1 MTTEQAQLLFEQL
14 VKKYFAG
21 TVVRW
26 CETNQVKPPYPF
38 VVLKLTNV
46 SRSVH
51 PDEYGDEEIRRQYL
65 CTGRVT
71 LNLYTGGRK
80 STAKPGMTSLPPRNT
95 AVSDLQGFLHFLGSD
110 AGQDFLEEHNISILE
125 EGNTLDVSALL
136 NESKY
141 EYRAQQEFVLSFVD
155 STTGHSGVTPPAEQ
169 GEDNTVPSPS
179 GGGTPE
185 QSEDKTGWFES
196 AQITQVKEDEAE
208 NE

>member
-14 VKKYFAG
+14 VKEYFVGA
-21 TVVRW
+21 VVRW

-38 VVLKLTNV
+38 VALKLTNV

-51 PDEYGDEEIRRQYL
+51 PDEYGDEEISRQYL

-80 STAKPGMTSLPPRNT
+80 PTAKPGMSAPPPRNT

-125 EGNTLDVSALL
+125 EGNTLDVTALL

-141 EYRAQQEFVLSFVD
+141 EYRAQQEFVMSFID
-155 STTGHSGVTPPAEQ
+155 GACGHSGVTPPAEQ
-169 GEDNTVPSPS
+169 GEENTV
-179 GGGTPE
+179 
-185 QSEDKTGWFES
+185 QD
-196 AQITQVKEDEAE
+196 
-208 NE
+208 